1 MLEVWIS
8 GVLRVGLYR
17 VKILLIKYRFFVV
30 MFYDLGF
37 DCVVLLIFLD
47 KIFILLECI
56 VNKLLLNF
64 LVCYGDYV
72 LKKYCGILF

>member
-64 LVCYGDYV
+64 LV
-72 LKKYCGILF
+72 LW

>member
-64 LVCYGDYV
+64 LVRYGDYV